1 MTEIRD
7 GGSAGCQRK
16 GPSLFVLL
24 PLILFGGL
32 CVLFYLQLS
41 KGGTS
46 TIIPS
51 VLIDKPAPDFDLPPL
66 EGLVIDGKPVPGFK
80 RADLDGRVT
89 LINIWA
95 SWCVPCRQEH
105 PFLMQLAKDERFLLA
120 GINVRDSTRN
130 ALQYLVEHGNPFARN
145 GVDRN
150 YRTAIDLGVTG
161 QPETFIVDKFGCIR
175 KKHIG
180 PLYPELWEKT
190 MEPVI
195 AEALAA
201 GAPPDG
207 CKAPPGAAG

>member
-1 MTEIRD
+1 MTEASD
-7 GGSAGCQRK
+7 GAPDRQRK

-46 TIIPS
+46 TTIPS
-51 VLIDKPAPDFDLPPL
+51 VLIDKPAPQFDLPPL
-66 EGLVIDGKPVPGFK
+66 EGLTADGKPVPGFA
-80 RADLDGRVT
+80 RADLDGKVT

-105 PFLMQLAKDERFLLA
+105 PFLMELAKDDRFMLA
-120 GINVRDSTRN
+120 GINVRDSAKN
-130 ALQYLVEHGNPFARN
+130 ALRYLSEHGNPFQRN
-145 GVDRN
+145 GVDRK

-161 QPETFIVDKFGCIR
+161 QPETFVVDKFGCIR

-180 PLYPELWEKT
+180 PLYPALWQKSI
-190 MEPVI
+190 EPLI
-195 AEALAA
+195 QQALSAT
-201 GAPPDG
+201 APPAG
-207 CKAPPGAAG
+207 CQAPPNTSS